1 MNNVIGIKTVKA
13 KKDGTEFV
21 ELHTTYDDQYVNGT
35 AVESIFVRKDMID
48 NVELLDVGCGVQIF
62 YNRFGRVDRVSV
74 VSV

>member
-21 ELHTTYDDQYVNGT
+21 ELHTTYDDMYVNGT

-48 NVELLDVGCGVQIF
+48 NVDLLDVGCGVQIY
-62 YNRFGRVDRVSV
+62 YNRFGRVDRVYVISV
-74 VSV
+74 